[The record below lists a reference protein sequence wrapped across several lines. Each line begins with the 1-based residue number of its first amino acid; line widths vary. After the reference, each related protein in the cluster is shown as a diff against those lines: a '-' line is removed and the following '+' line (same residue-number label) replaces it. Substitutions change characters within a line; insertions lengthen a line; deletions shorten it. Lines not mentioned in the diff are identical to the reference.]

1 MSDFINTNYKFIEPE
16 VGASEDSWG
25 NKLNDNWGK
34 LDALLNG
41 DSYTDLNSNIV
52 QEIQPNLTVGAW
64 EIDGTAVTAT
74 AAEIN
79 YVDGVTSNVQT
90 QLDAKADAADAAL
103 TGTTT
108 AETVE
113 ISTAATVDDNTV
125 AVLGLAQDFA
135 AAQRTAAETITLNS
149 NQTADLSLSNV
160 FVVDVN
166 GSYTL
171 SASNIASGG
180 CYTFIIKNTGA
191 YDIDF
196 SDSFYFS
203 GGDPVIT
210 SGAGK
215 RDLVSCVSDGTS
227 LYCSINYD
235 LTSA

>member
-1 MSDFINTNYKFIEPE
+1 MADSTTTTYGLTKPE
-16 VGASEDSWG
+16 VGASEDTWG
-25 NKLNDNWGK
+25 NKLNTNFDT
-34 LDALLNG
+34 LDDLLDGTTEITPKVDIDGAAG
-41 DSYTDLNSNIV
+41 DLKIN
-52 QEIQPNLTVGAW
+52 
-64 EIDGTAVTAT
+64 GTAVTAT

-90 QLDAKADAADAAL
+90 QIDTKANSANSAL

-108 AETVE
+108 AATVN
-113 ISTAATVDDNTV
+113 ISTAATVNNKTV
-125 AVLGLAQDFA
+125 AVLGLAQNFA
-135 AAQRTAAETITLNS
+135 AAQRTAAQTITLSS

-191 YDIDF
+191 YDINF
-196 SDSFYFS
+196 SNSFYFS

-210 SGAGK
+210 SGNGK
-215 RDLVSCVSDGTS
+215 RDLVSCVSDGAY